1 MMAAFM
7 AEVDQQV
14 VARAANVKKVF
25 QTSETRTVAV
35 EQASCEVATG
45 DRIALIGPSGSGKS
59 TLLQLLGGLDD
70 PTEGRVCWPLW
81 PDRSTLR
88 PRHIAFVFQMPS
100 LLEPLSVL
108 ENVEAPLL
116 LLGEATEDARARA
129 RATLSQVGLEDLA
142 DKLPE
147 QISGGQAQRIAFAR
161 ALVAR
166 PQLILADEPTGQ
178 LDHATAE
185 SFLDAVFAA
194 LQSGSTSLVVA
205 THDESIAGR
214 LTRHWHMRH
223 GVLQVV

>member
-1 MMAAFM
+1 MGAL
-7 AEVDQQV
+7 VPDVNQQI

-25 QTSETRTVAV
+25 QTAETRTVAV
-35 EQASCEVATG
+35 DQASCEVAIG

-70 PTEGRVCWPLW
+70 PTEGRISWPLW
-81 PDRSTLR
+81 PDRSDLR

-116 LLGEATEDARARA
+116 LLGQVKDARARA
-129 RATLSQVGLEDLA
+129 RTILREVGLEGIA

-147 QISGGQAQRIAFAR
+147 QISGGQAQRVAFAR

-178 LDHATAE
+178 LDHATAL

-194 LQSGSTSLVVA
+194 LQSESTALVVA

-214 LTRHWHMRH
+214 LKRQWHISH
-223 GVLQVV
+223 GVLQAV